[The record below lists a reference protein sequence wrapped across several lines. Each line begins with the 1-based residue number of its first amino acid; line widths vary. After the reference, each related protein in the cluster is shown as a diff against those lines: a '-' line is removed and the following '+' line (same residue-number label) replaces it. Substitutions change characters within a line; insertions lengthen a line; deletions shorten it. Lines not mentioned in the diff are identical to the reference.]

1 MIPIRDENPVSRA
14 PVVTRLLIA
23 VNIAVFLLSAT
34 GGLERAV
41 EGFGAVPRLVTAGL
55 GLEETPDSRPPA
67 WHAGVGKTAAPR
79 QDVPPLLTLVTCMFL
94 HGGLMHLAGNMW
106 FLWIFGDNVEDRMGR
121 VRFLLFYLVCGL
133 CSSAVHIASDPSS
146 PVPMIGASG
155 AISGVMGAYMRL
167 FPGARVITLVPFFL
181 YIQFVRIP
189 AAVFLGVWFLL
200 QVVSSGS
207 GGDIAWYAHIGGF
220 VAGLVLAGMPG
231 SRRRERWR

>member
-1 MIPIRDENPVSRA
+1 MIPIRDENPVGRA

-23 VNIAVFLLSAT
+23 LNIAVFLLSVS

-55 GLEETPDSRPPA
+55 GLEEPPAVKTPA
-67 WHAGVGKTAAPR
+67 WHAAGVRQAPPR
-79 QDVPPLLTLVTCMFL
+79 QDVPPLFTLITCMFL

-106 FLWIFGDNVEDRMGR
+106 FLWIFGDNVEDWMGR

-146 PVPMIGASG
+146 TIPMIGASG

-189 AAVFLGVWFLL
+189 AAIFLGVWFLL

-220 VAGLVLAGMPG
+220 VAGLILAGTPG
-231 SRRRERWR
+231 RRRRRW

>member
-14 PVVTRLLIA
+14 PVVTRLLIV
-23 VNIAVFLLSAT
+23 VNAAIFLFSTT

-55 GLEETPDSRPPA
+55 GIEQAPGDRLPA
-67 WHAGVGKTAAPR
+67 GPAGVGKRPAPH
-79 QDVPPLLTLVTCMFL
+79 QDVPPLLTLITCMFL

-121 VRFLLFYLVCGL
+121 VRFLIFYLVCGL
-133 CSSAVHIASDPSS
+133 CSSAVHIASDPAS

-220 VAGLVLAGMPG
+220 VAGLLLAGSAG
-231 SRRRERWR
+231 RRYRRW